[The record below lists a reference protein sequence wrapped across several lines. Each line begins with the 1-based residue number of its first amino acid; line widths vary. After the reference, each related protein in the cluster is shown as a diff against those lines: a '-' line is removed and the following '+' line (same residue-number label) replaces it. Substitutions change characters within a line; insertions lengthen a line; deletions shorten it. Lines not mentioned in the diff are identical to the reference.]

1 LRAFFGRRGRPHL
14 LPLFLLAGFAISTGP
29 ASAEESRPP
38 ILCPLDF
45 LSGRFVPGGSV
56 TLISWAADPV
66 RGAPVARMEVWLDRS
81 IRGDV
86 RLAGYRPDVA
96 SHFGRADYFLS
107 GWIATVSLRDVEP
120 GSHRVEVFAYRGG
133 GDGVSCGARNFTVR
147 AFPRPFEPPPWS
159 IGLTLLARV
168 AAFVGWLAFV
178 GWGPLRLPGGGRVVR
193 IAPAVGLSLFA
204 VATEAGAV
212 AGLRPLAAALVLT
225 ALSGILLVISTR
237 SRPIRFRNPG
247 RFGATVAAIATTFAL
262 AGSLPLVRHGP
273 GSVLGSINDAAWEC
287 SVADSIARY
296 GWTVPTDVH
305 GLLAA
310 VPAVWRAANFRAGVP
325 YPLALLAQVFRVRA
339 HEVHSVLTIAI
350 GTLVLCAAATL
361 AGYLFRRLG
370 WLRAVAVGLVAV
382 NSILFAQLYH
392 QHTGVLIATLL
403 YLSFVYCLIALIPG
417 RPLASILPAGLLL
430 AGAWT
435 LYPETMVLWS
445 FTAALVLVVSGS
457 WTAVKRTFVRLTLA
471 LVLAAAL
478 NPIGLARTVRFTN
491 ALRHASALAT
501 ADLRTAFGDTHYFPS
516 PLVIAGIRPYRIDWR
531 APSRPLERPVGL
543 LAACLLLSTGVI
555 GLLRANAREWRLLLV
570 LLAPVSL
577 WLLMNRMWKFPYGY
591 SKGLPHIV
599 PLWSLALAIL
609 VARAGAPRSRRWA
622 KPLAIATLSLLG
634 VVSISG
640 SVDVVGQ
647 AFRGI
652 PGYDSAFRSLPELV
666 KGIDRSAVIVVSEPL
681 DFRREWMAYFLGEY
695 HVVKTREEATSLA
708 SASGGAVYELFDR
721 RSEQPVPLSK
731 VVRSNPFFALV
742 GS

>member
-14 LPLFLLAGFAISTGP
+14 LPLFVLAGFATLTGP
-29 ASAEESRPP
+29 ASAEKSQPP

-45 LSGRFVPGGSV
+45 LSGQFVPGGSL

-96 SHFGRADYFLS
+96 SAFGRADYFLS

-120 GSHRVEVFAYRGG
+120 GSHRVEVFAYRGL
-133 GDGVSCGARNFTVR
+133 GDGVSCGLRDFTVR
-147 AFPRPFEPPPWS
+147 PFPRPLEPPPWR

-178 GWGPLRLPGGGRVVR
+178 GWGPLRLAGGGRVVR
-193 IAPAVGLSLFA
+193 IAPAVGLSLLA

-212 AGLRPLAAALVLT
+212 AGLRPLGPALVLT
-225 ALSGILLVISTR
+225 ALSGILLAISTR
-237 SRPIRFRNPG
+237 SHPIRVRRPH
-247 RFGATVAAIATTFAL
+247 RYGAAVAAIVLIFAVV
-262 AGSLPLVRHGP
+262 GSIPLIRHGP

-310 VPAVWRAANFRAGVP
+310 VPAVWRAADFRAGVP

-339 HEVHSVLTIAI
+339 HEVHSVLTIAVGI
-350 GTLVLCAAATL
+350 LVLCAVATL

-370 WLRAVAVGLVAV
+370 WLRVLAVGLVAV
-382 NSILFAQLYH
+382 NSILFAQLYY
-392 QHTGVLIATLL
+392 QHTGILIATLL
-403 YLSFVYCLIALIPG
+403 YLSFVYCLIALVVG
-417 RPLASILPAGLLL
+417 HPLASILPAGLLL

-445 FTAALVLVVSGS
+445 VTAAVVVVLSGS
-457 WTAVKRTFVRLTLA
+457 FPAGKRKVVRLALA
-471 LVLAAAL
+471 LVLAAAV
-478 NPIGLARTVRFTN
+478 NPIGLARTVRETN

-501 ADLRTAFGDTHYFPS
+501 AERRTAFGDTHYFPS

-531 APSRPLERPVGL
+531 APSGPLERPVGWL
-543 LAACLLLSTGVI
+543 TAGLLLSTGLI
-555 GLLRANAREWRLLLV
+555 GLSRANAREWRLLLV
-570 LLAPVSL
+570 LLVPVSL

-591 SKGLPHIV
+591 SKGLPHVV
-599 PLWSLALAIL
+599 PLASLALVIL
-609 VARAGAPRSRRWA
+609 VARKAAPRSGRWA
-622 KPLAIATLSLLG
+622 RPLVIATLSLLAA
-634 VVSISG
+634 VSISG

-695 HVVKTREEATSLA
+695 RVVRTREEATSPTPA
-708 SASGGAVYELFDR
+708 PGGAIYELFDR
-721 RSEQPVPLSK
+721 RSEQPVPRSN

-742 GS
+742 RS